1 MKVCLSILPL
11 SWTTSAPGRAAC
23 QSPALQRSHTSIV
36 ARRLLSQPSTLN
48 LSASLETRSISPSA
62 VILKGIYPI
71 FQSWP
76 ATCTHSPPPR
86 LVGSVM
92 PAPCLTR
99 SLADFSHLRHLDMPH
114 CTFQLV
120 FCLLGWTTPHTL
132 RRIQCKQEALRHLHR
147 HLHPCI
153 HAHNVNHTTAATSA
167 AVLPQIVPSDV
178 QSRRLQTAPRL
189 FTGPQCTH
197 SRATHAPRDP
207 SRTSHRRSS
216 VFICRDASRR
226 VACSGAT
233 PAYPATSHLLS
244 RA

>member
-71 FQSWP
+71 FQSLP

-99 SLADFSHLRHLDMPH
+99 SLADCSHLRHLDMPH

-132 RRIQCKQEALRHLHR
+132 RRIQCKQEALRHLH
-147 HLHPCI
+147 PCICI
-153 HAHNVNHTTAATSA
+153 HASTLTTSTIPQQPRALRSCLKSSRQMSSPDGCRLPLVSLLARNAPTRVPHTPHTIRAVPVTAAAAFSSA
-167 AVLPQIVPSDV
+167 VT
-178 QSRRLQTAPRL
+178 LQ
-189 FTGPQCTH
+189 G
-197 SRATHAPRDP
+197 
-207 SRTSHRRSS
+207 
-216 VFICRDASRR
+216 V
-226 VACSGAT
+226 
-233 PAYPATSHLLS
+233 
-244 RA
+244 